1 MCSCLCNSSSFV
13 HSVAKNDN
21 RLVEK
26 EPSKEDE
33 LDVVSGLTVST
44 SSVSHFVSSQAVK
57 LPLQARSQN
66 ERPISQTSISYLQDS
81 DPESEVADEV
91 WPGNAPQSGNDLDKL
106 SDVDDFD
113 FYD

>member
-1 MCSCLCNSSSFV
+1 MTCSY
-13 HSVAKNDN
+13 
-21 RLVEK
+21 
-26 EPSKEDE
+26 P
-33 LDVVSGLTVST
+33 G
-44 SSVSHFVSSQAVK
+44 
-57 LPLQARSQN
+57 
-66 ERPISQTSISYLQDS
+66 YLQDS